1 MKGKDLAFDKMVSIL
16 MPAYNEEQNIERIVR
31 KCIRTLKDLNLRGE
45 VVVTNDGSLDK
56 TQGILTALEEEF
68 DNLVIIHHIKNKG
81 YGEALNNAIKASRG
95 DIVVTIDSDG
105 QFDIGELP
113 LLLDLYKQGHKVVAG
128 YRKEKK
134 DSAIKVF
141 ANKALILLTECMFG
155 LKLRDSNSA
164 FKLYEG
170 SVLRSFKIESTGYP
184 TPTEIMVK
192 LKALG
197 YSFVEVGI
205 THTFREGGKSA
216 LGLIKTT
223 LNMLIFL
230 FYLRLKVSL
239 FRRKIIN
246 TI

>member
-1 MKGKDLAFDKMVSIL
+1 MQISTFDKMVSIL
-16 MPAYNEEQNIERIVR
+16 MPAYNEEQNIERVVR
-31 KCIRTLKDLNLRGE
+31 KCIKTLKDLNLKGE
-45 VVVTNDGSLDK
+45 VIVTNDGSIDK
-56 TQGILTALEEEF
+56 TQSILTDLEEEF
-68 DNLVIIHHIKNKG
+68 GNLVTIHHSKNKG
-81 YGEALNNAIKASRG
+81 YGQALNNSIKASRG

-113 LLLDLYKQGHKVVAG
+113 LLLDLYKQGNKIVAG

-141 ANKALILLTECMFG
+141 ANKVLILLTNCMFG
-155 LKLRDSNSA
+155 LKLRDCNSA
-164 FKLYEG
+164 FKLYEA
-170 SVLRSFKIESTGYP
+170 SALKSFKIESTGYP

-192 LKALG
+192 LKTLG

-205 THTFREGGKSA
+205 THTYRQGGKSA

-239 FRRKIIN
+239 FRRRIIN
-246 TI
+246 SI